1 MRINNVSGGSN
12 YGGVP
17 PHGALSPSETTQVQD
32 MQSDIQRVLRDVQNA
47 QSLPS
52 DQRTAIIQ
60 EAQGKMQQL
69 QENMIDLLAGN
80 KGAFSQA
87 APEFNSDLGYIQRD
101 LDALIVNPK
110 AIDNVSSD
118 MNAVVTRLAHFLSG
132 GEY

>member
-1 MRINNVSGGSN
+1 
-12 YGGVP
+12 
-17 PHGALSPSETTQVQD
+17 L
-32 MQSDIQRVLRDVQNA
+32 QSDIQRVLRDVQNA